1 MTVAES
7 MVKLGLGKDK
17 LGSSK
22 FEEMGVHKKD
32 HNEDNDGNGIDDNGG
47 NEKPRVRKKK
57 PNRKRDKLKCF
68 LCDGPYM
75 LKKCLKKFALK
86 EKSVGKALL
95 RKCSRK
101 FVIERDD
108 GAEKEPKKI
117 GLTVVKENATSEL
130 GESSAGLPP
139 KENVSLSL
147 NLGEKVTMKTVKLG
161 PMRLNLSETSKLAES
176 STRLPPIGEVGDASN
191 FKEKEV
197 KQVG

>member
-86 EKSVGKALL
+86 EKSVGKALVL
-95 RKCSRK
+95 S
-101 FVIERDD
+101 
-108 GAEKEPKKI
+108 
-117 GLTVVKENATSEL
+117 
-130 GESSAGLPP
+130 SSARGVEA
-139 KENVSLSL
+139 KEA
-147 NLGEKVTMKTVKLG
+147 EIKKKL
-161 PMRLNLSETSKLAES
+161 EEC
-176 STRLPPIGEVGDASN
+176 
-191 FKEKEV
+191 F
-197 KQVG
+197 